1 MLAMGALLAPHQLGY
16 GIPLGAEAAVHAAR
30 VFLQN
35 LQPGHLI
42 LKLDF
47 RNAFNCL
54 RRDKMIMA
62 VRKLVPELLPLVTS
76 AYGSPSSLSFGKD
89 IIWSSEGVQHGDPI
103 GPLLFCLTIHDMVQQ
118 LCSELNVFFLD
129 DGTLGGSLEEVLL
142 DLDKV
147 QRAAGELGLQL
158 NCKKS
163 EMICEDTTT
172 RNAVLRAVPGI
183 CETDRDQ
190 ATIFGSPVGN
200 VSSTQKVIQ
209 VKSRSLGA
217 LESRFQYLHTQD
229 AFCLLR
235 RALTIPKVLYTLRS
249 SPSFLSPALQDFHT
263 HLRSLLGT
271 ILNIDLSDSAW
282 TQASLPVRTGGL
294 GVRSATLLAPSAFL
308 ASAAGSAHLV
318 HQIIPSRLHNSP
330 YPEVEDALKSWH
342 QGHNDPPPVASDA
355 FCQKNWDTPRVTA
368 VADALLR
375 AAPDETARARLL
387 ASQRRETGEWLQAPP
402 MSALGLRMDNEVI
415 RVAAGLR
422 LGITLCLPHQCHQC
436 SADVDH
442 LGLHDLSC
450 QKSQGQHPRHAAV
463 NELIRRSLAS
473 AKIPS
478 HLEPSGI
485 MRSDGKRPDGAT
497 IMPWKNGR
505 TMVWDA
511 TCPDTFAP
519 SHVAH
524 AAREA
529 GTVAS
534 QAERNKCQKYAL
546 LCTSHHFVPI
556 AIETSGVFGPEAA
569 SFFGELGRRI
579 RAETGEPRSLQ
590 FLLQGISVAVQRGNA
605 AAVLGTA
612 PATDNV
618 YV

>member
-1 MLAMGALLAPHQLGY
+1 MENFFYKMKT
-16 GIPLGAEAAVHAAR
+16 
-30 VFLQN
+30 
-35 LQPGHLI
+35 
-42 LKLDF
+42 KL
-47 RNAFNCL
+47 N
-54 RRDKMIMA
+54 
-62 VRKLVPELLPLVTS
+62 S
-76 AYGSPSSLSFGKD
+76 
-89 IIWSSEGVQHGDPI
+89 
-103 GPLLFCLTIHDMVQQ
+103 
-118 LCSELNVFFLD
+118 
-129 DGTLGGSLEEVLL
+129 
-142 DLDKV
+142 
-147 QRAAGELGLQL
+147 RAAGELGLQL
-158 NCKKS
+158 NCEKS

-172 RNAVLRAVPGI
+172 RNAMLRAVPGI

-190 ATIFGSPVGN
+190 ATMLGSPIGN
-200 VSSTQKVIQ
+200 VNSIQRVIQ
-209 VKSRSLGA
+209 AKSRSLEVLG
-217 LESRFQYLHTQD
+217 SRLQYLHSHD

-235 RALTIPKVLYTLRS
+235 HALAIPKVLYTLRS
-249 SPSFLSPALQDFHT
+249 SPCFLSPALQDFDT
-263 HLRSLLGT
+263 RLRSLLGT

-355 FCQKNWDTPRVTA
+355 FRQKNWDTPRVTA

-442 LGLHDLSC
+442 LGLHGLSC
-450 QKSQGQHPRHAAV
+450 RKSQGRHPRHAAV
-463 NELIRRSLAS
+463 NGLIRRYLAS

-485 MRSDGKRPDGAT
+485 TRSDGKRPDGAT

-612 PATDNV
+612 PAADNV